1 MPPVPRRE
9 AAPPRRA
16 LATALVAAAALTLAA
31 CSGGGSTGSS
41 ASGTGPAGAATT
53 GSTAGREAAAST
65 RPPATSAAPASSA
78 VTTTTA
84 RRPARHVFPVQP
96 VAGCGVHYGHVH
108 HDYPA
113 TDIFARKG
121 CRFVSPTDGMV
132 TEVSRTD
139 RWQPSTDRGADRG
152 GRSVA
157 VLGDD
162 GVRYYGSHLESV
174 EDGIAPGARVRAGQT
189 LGRIDNSGDARYVPT
204 HLHFGIS
211 WPTRDG
217 VWWVRRGTV
226 YPWPYLDSWRAGGN
240 RSPALAVRAA
250 LAAAG
255 RRVPPC
261 HSGC

>member
-16 LATALVAAAALTLAA
+16 LATALAVAAALALAA

-41 ASGTGPAGAATT
+41 ASGTGPARAATT
-53 GSTAGREAAAST
+53 GSTAGHEAAATT
-65 RPPATSAAPASSA
+65 RPPASSA
-78 VTTTTA
+78 GATTTTA

-96 VAGCGVHYGHVH
+96 VAGCGVHYGRVH

-121 CRFVSPTDGMV
+121 CRFVSATDGVV

-157 VLGDD
+157 VLGND

-174 EDGIAPGARVRAGQT
+174 EDGIAPGARVRAGQA

-240 RSPALAVRAA
+240 RSPAAAVRAA

-255 RRVPPC
+255 QRVPPC
-261 HSGC
+261 RSGC

>member
-16 LATALVAAAALTLAA
+16 LATALAVAAALALAA

-41 ASGTGPAGAATT
+41 ASGTGPARAATT
-53 GSTAGREAAAST
+53 GSTAGHEAAATT
-65 RPPATSAAPASSA
+65 RPPASSA
-78 VTTTTA
+78 GATTTTA

-96 VAGCGVHYGHVH
+96 VAGCGVHYGRVH

-121 CRFVSPTDGMV
+121 CRFVSPTDGVV

-174 EDGIAPGARVRAGQT
+174 EDGIAPGARVRAGQA

-240 RSPALAVRAA
+240 RSPAAAVRAA

-255 RRVPPC
+255 QRVPPC
-261 HSGC
+261 RSGC

>member
-16 LATALVAAAALTLAA
+16 LAAALAVAALALAA
-31 CSGGGSTGSS
+31 CSGGASTGSS

-53 GSTAGREAAAST
+53 GTTAGRGAAATT
-65 RPPATSAAPASSA
+65 RPPASSAAGATA
-78 VTTTTA
+78 TAA

-96 VAGCGVHYGHVH
+96 VAGCGVHYGRVH

-121 CRFVSPTDGMV
+121 CRFVSPTDGVV

-139 RWQPSTDRGADRG
+139 RWQPSTNRGADRG

-240 RSPALAVRAA
+240 RSPTAAVRAA

-255 RRVPPC
+255 QRVPPC

>member
-1 MPPVPRRE
+1 MPPVPRRD

-16 LATALVAAAALTLAA
+16 LATAIAVAAALALAA

-41 ASGTGPAGAATT
+41 ASGTGPARAATT
-53 GSTAGREAAAST
+53 GSTAGHEAAATT
-65 RPPATSAAPASSA
+65 RPPASSA
-78 VTTTTA
+78 GATTTTA
-84 RRPARHVFPVQP
+84 RRPARYVFPVQP
-96 VAGCGVHYGHVH
+96 VAGCGVHYGRVH

-113 TDIFARKG
+113 TDIFAGKG
-121 CRFVSPTDGMV
+121 CRFVSPTDGVV

-174 EDGIAPGARVRAGQT
+174 EDGIAPGARVRAGQA

-240 RSPALAVRAA
+240 RSPAAAVRAA

-255 RRVPPC
+255 QRVPPC
-261 HSGC
+261 RSGC